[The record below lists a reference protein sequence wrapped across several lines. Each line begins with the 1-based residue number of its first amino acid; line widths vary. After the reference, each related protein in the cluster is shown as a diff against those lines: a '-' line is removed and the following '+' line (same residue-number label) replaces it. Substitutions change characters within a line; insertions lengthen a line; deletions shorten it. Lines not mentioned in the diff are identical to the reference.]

1 MHSFY
6 LVCTGMH
13 THHREAGLAESQTAA
28 CDPTWGPGQGADL
41 ISPGVGAPHTDTV
54 LSKTAFMEPTV

>member
-1 MHSFY
+1 
-6 LVCTGMH
+6 MH